1 MNELWVDIEGYEGK
15 YQVSNLGRVKS
26 LNFNKTKKEKI
37 LAVHPDKRTGVNV
50 IQLSKCGKVRKFY
63 VCKLVANHFLPNN
76 NNKSSK
82 VIHINDKLD
91 DSVSNLKY
99 VSVNELCFIA
109 KKGVRKRENDN
120 IRNVYKNTTELKK
133 WMRKAKENGIRWA
146 TALERLKL
154 GWQIDDAFT
163 IPTKR
168 DEWKLYKPLYNY
180 KRKWYS
186 LKEIAKITGIKKQ
199 TIYCRLY
206 RGWSCEEAFG
216 IPVGKERLMEVIKN
230 EN

>member
-1 MNELWVDIEGYEGK
+1 MKELWVDIEGYEGK
-15 YQVSNLGRVKS
+15 YQVSNLGRIKS
-26 LNFNKTKKEKI
+26 LNFNKTKKERI
-37 LAVHPDKRTGVNV
+37 LSVHPDKRTGVNV
-50 IQLSKCGKVRKFY
+50 IQLSKHGKVRKFY
-63 VCKLVANHFLPNN
+63 VCKLVANRFLPNDN
-76 NNKSSK
+76 NESSK

-91 DSVSNLKY
+91 DSVNNLKY
-99 VSVNELCFIA
+99 ASVNELCFIA

-120 IRNVYKNTTELKK
+120 IRNVYKNTAELKK
-133 WMRKAKENGIRWA
+133 WMHKAKENGIRWA

-168 DEWKLYKPLYNY
+168 DERTLYKPLYNY
-180 KRKWYS
+180 KGKWYS
-186 LKEIAKITGIKKQ
+186 LKEIAKITGMKKQ

-216 IPVGKERLMEVIKN
+216 IPVGKEKVMEVIKN